1 MTSPVL
7 RWRKRDERWA
17 PRTLAPGFMS
27 PCVSWL
33 RVSDLPC
40 GGVCPHLASA
50 WEFGPGVTSHEQ
62 HRCPSAVPRGEGCGF
77 AMTTRC
83 KMQVP
88 LDKPEKTASD
98 VEKQQ
103 NLGLPDGAVR
113 PGEAG
118 VAPSWAQSSGWAHGQ
133 AHVWPQ
139 DTPPSP

>member
-1 MTSPVL
+1 
-7 RWRKRDERWA
+7 
-17 PRTLAPGFMS
+17 
-27 PCVSWL
+27 
-33 RVSDLPC
+33 
-40 GGVCPHLASA
+40 
-50 WEFGPGVTSHEQ
+50 
-62 HRCPSAVPRGEGCGF
+62 
-77 AMTTRC
+77 MTTRC